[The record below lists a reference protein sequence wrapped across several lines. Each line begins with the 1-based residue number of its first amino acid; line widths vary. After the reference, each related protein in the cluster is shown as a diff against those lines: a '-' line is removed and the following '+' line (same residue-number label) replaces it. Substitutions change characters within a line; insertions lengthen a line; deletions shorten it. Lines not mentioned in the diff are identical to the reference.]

1 MKRTYCLEGF
11 KVITQFYFEFRARVT
26 DFIVKGCWEHLA
38 SLDRIDTQLTSET
51 LLYVYTHTHTRVC
64 SVTASDFRRA
74 WQGIW
79 QSSWESFT
87 SLLFTTTL

>member
-38 SLDRIDTQLTSET
+38 SLDRIDTLPFLTAY
-51 LLYVYTHTHTRVC
+51 L
-64 SVTASDFRRA
+64 
-74 WQGIW
+74 
-79 QSSWESFT
+79 
-87 SLLFTTTL
+87 